1 MVWLVLVKHNESLGF
16 HVGPI
21 VLHNTSNVSALTSA
35 RGHTVIKIYQQMAT
49 LQQKDVPAPL
59 WCCRW
64 LPLHPLSISCRAPGG
79 GSIPS
84 FLLLRQVYL
93 SQLSRCFPLP
103 LLKHLEAPSVARP
116 TCLPAWLTIVV
127 FILFLHRG
135 KSSLHD
141 LVCMFL
147 RHSSGFQDVG
157 RSRCSEQMSSACSV
171 LHWDLS
177 WGGIA
182 AEASGSGANE
192 RGEGW
197 ALLWRLN
204 ECWNRREGSQRQE
217 EGGGDQWG

>member
-1 MVWLVLVKHNESLGF
+1 MVGLVLVKHNESLLF

-21 VLHNTSNVSALTSA
+21 VLHNPSNVSALTSA
-35 RGHTVIKIYQQMAT
+35 GGHTVIKIYQQMAT

-64 LPLHPLSISCRAPGG
+64 LPLHPLSISCGAPGG
-79 GSIPS
+79 GSILS
-84 FLLLRQVYL
+84 FLLLSQVYL
-93 SQLSRCFPLP
+93 SQLSRWFPLL

-116 TCLPAWLTIVV
+116 TCLPSAWLTIVV

-141 LVCMFL
+141 LVCTFL
-147 RHSSGFQDVG
+147 RHSSGLQDVG
-157 RSRCSEQMSSACSV
+157 RSRCSEQMSSVCSV

-192 RGEGW
+192 MGTGV
-197 ALLWRLN
+197 
-204 ECWNRREGSQRQE
+204 STSVTP
-217 EGGGDQWG
+217 